1 MSIINRLFMFLAIFT
16 LTFNYT
22 PSLSAQETESFGI
35 EEIIVTARKVEET
48 SQSVPVAITAITED
62 LQRSSIRDLNDINGF
77 APNVIIAENGSRSG
91 GGAEINIRGISP
103 TRGDDNSFDPPIG
116 VMLDGVYLGSSAGAV
131 LENFDIERIEVLRGP
146 QGTLF
151 GKNTVGGVINVVRTR
166 PTGELGAKLKLT
178 VGEDGLNEQRIVLNL
193 PKAGNISTKVF
204 ATSMKDDGWL
214 PNVTSGK
221 KIPRKNYSQY
231 GVTFLWEPSEKLD
244 ALLTIEQIMDK
255 SQLDVWHTNYN
266 MAAGVFDQPT
276 DPREKAIHLASLT
289 CTVFGAC
296 RTSTDI
302 PQNAELDTEH
312 DAENDVKAYT
322 LNLSYDVNDNITL
335 RAISSL
341 REQDEY
347 RIYDYDGSAAPMI
360 TIERWNEYEQTSH
373 EFRFEGQFEKSSLVA
388 GVYLWESEF
397 TQDWVTGG
405 QFWRTLFGGLV
416 GTKEGWATCQ
426 GTNGFD
432 NPFFPINCDRSIEG
446 GFDGPITQILYE
458 TQETEST
465 AAFFQYERDVTDKLA
480 VTVGARWTE
489 EEKHFI
495 AGQAYLSNVAA
506 QRNRQ
511 FIGYADLTN
520 KWDETSLK
528 VGATYQIDE
537 DRMVYFSVS
546 EGFHSGGFFG
556 VNQNIRDF
564 ERDQYDPEYATS
576 TEIGFK
582 STLLDNRLRFNMAAF
597 RNEFED
603 KQESFVKI
611 DPDTKTVASVFDNA
625 AEVLYEG
632 IELEI
637 LYAAT
642 RDLRLFFNGGW
653 LDANYEEFTTDI
665 TPTDG
670 VVNVVDASF
679 LEPRN
684 APEYT
689 VGLGFNY
696 TRQLANG
703 ELDIF
708 AKYTKV
714 ADYETDVL
722 NLNAGRT
729 AGGNSEDISATIGYF
744 VDNWSISLYGK
755 NLTDEQI
762 EWPVLLGG
770 SPTSG
775 VLFAAGTLTRG
786 RHIGLEFTAEF

>member
-1 MSIINRLFMFLAIFT
+1 
-16 LTFNYT
+16 
-22 PSLSAQETESFGI
+22 
-35 EEIIVTARKVEET
+35 
-48 SQSVPVAITAITED
+48 
-62 LQRSSIRDLNDINGF
+62 
-77 APNVIIAENGSRSG
+77 
-91 GGAEINIRGISP
+91 
-103 TRGDDNSFDPPIG
+103 
-116 VMLDGVYLGSSAGAV
+116 
-131 LENFDIERIEVLRGP
+131 
-146 QGTLF
+146 
-151 GKNTVGGVINVVRTR
+151 
-166 PTGELGAKLKLT
+166 
-178 VGEDGLNEQRIVLNL
+178 
-193 PKAGNISTKVF
+193 
-204 ATSMKDDGWL
+204 
-214 PNVTSGK
+214 
-221 KIPRKNYSQY
+221 
-231 GVTFLWEPSEKLD
+231 
-244 ALLTIEQIMDK
+244 
-255 SQLDVWHTNYN
+255 
-266 MAAGVFDQPT
+266 MAAGVFEKPT

-302 PQNAELDTEH
+302 PGNAELDTEH

-322 LNLSYDVNDNITL
+322 LNLSYDLNENVTL
-335 RAISSL
+335 KAISSI

-373 EFRFEGQFEKSSLVA
+373 EFRFEGQWENSSLIA

-465 AAFFQYERDVTDKLA
+465 AAFFQYERNVTEKLA
-480 VTVGARWTE
+480 LTVGARWTE

-495 AGQAYLSNVAA
+495 AGQAYLSSVAA

-511 FIGYADLTN
+511 FIGYADLNN

-528 VGATYQIDE
+528 FGATYELDE
-537 DRMVYFSVS
+537 NRMIYASFS

-576 TEIGFK
+576 IELGFK
-582 STLLDNRLRFNMAAF
+582 SMMLDNRLRFNVAAF

-632 IELEI
+632 IEVEI

-689 VGLGFNY
+689 VGLGFNF
-696 TRQLANG
+696 TKQIGAG
-703 ELDIF
+703 EMELF
-708 AKYTKV
+708 AKYTKI
-714 ADYETDVL
+714 ADFQTDVL

-729 AGGNSEDISATIGYF
+729 ASGNSEDLSATIGYYF
-744 VDNWSISLYGK
+744 GDYSISLYGK

-775 VLFAAGTLTRG
+775 VLFAAGTITRG
-786 RHIGLEFTAEF
+786 RHLGIEFTAEF

>member
-1 MSIINRLFMFLAIFT
+1 MSIYKNLTMSLIALNLLFSVSQGDVF
-16 LTFNYT
+16 
-22 PSLSAQETESFGI
+22 AQENTSLQI
-35 EEIIVTARKVEET
+35 EEIIVTAQKRE
-48 SQSVPVAITAITED
+48 QSAQDVPIAITAMSEE
-62 LQRSSIRDLNDINGF
+62 LLSSTIRDISDITGY
-77 APNVIIAENGSRSG
+77 APNVVIGSEGRRPG
-91 GGAEINIRGISP
+91 GTDIQIRGISAAA
-103 TRGDDNSFDPPIG
+103 TTDNSYDSPIAIN
-116 VMLDGVYLGSSAGAV
+116 VDGIYLGTSAGS
-131 LENFDIERIEVLRGP
+131 LLDNFDMERIEILRGP

-151 GKNTVGGVINVVRTR
+151 GKNTVGGVVNVIRTR
-166 PTGELGAKLKLT
+166 PTGEFGAK
-178 VGEDGLNEQRIVLNL
+178 VQMVIGEDGLNEQRLVLNL

-221 KIPRKNYSQY
+221 KIPRKNYSNY
-231 GVTFLWEPSEKLD
+231 GLAFLWEPSD
-244 ALLTIEQIMDK
+244 QFNALLTVEQIMDK

-266 MAAGVFDQPT
+266 MAAGVFEKPT

-302 PQNAELDTEH
+302 PGNAELDTEH
-312 DAENDVKAYT
+312 DAENDIKAYT
-322 LNLSYDVNDNITL
+322 LNLSYDLNENITL
-335 RAISSL
+335 KAISSI

-373 EFRFEGQFEKSSLVA
+373 EFRFEGQWENSSLIA

-405 QFWRTLFGGLV
+405 QFWKTLFGGLV

-465 AAFFQYERDVTDKLA
+465 AAFFQYERNVTEKLA
-480 VTVGARWTE
+480 LTVGARWTE

-495 AGQAYLSNVAA
+495 AGQAYLSSVAA

-511 FIGYADLTN
+511 FIGYADLNNT
-520 KWDETSLK
+520 WDETSLK
-528 VGATYQIDE
+528 FGATYEIDE
-537 DRMVYFSVS
+537 DRMVYASFS

-576 TEIGFK
+576 IEVGFK
-582 STLLDNRLRFNMAAF
+582 SMMLDNRLRFNVAAF

-632 IELEI
+632 IEVEV

-642 RDLRLFFNGGW
+642 RDLRLFLNAGW

-689 VGLGFNY
+689 LGLGFNF
-696 TRQLANG
+696 TKQIGAG
-703 ELDIF
+703 EMELF
-708 AKYTKV
+708 AKYTKI
-714 ADYETDVL
+714 ADFQTDVL

-729 AGGNSEDISATIGYF
+729 ASGNSEDLSATIGYYF
-744 VDNWSISLYGK
+744 GDYSVSLYGK
-755 NLTDEQI
+755 NLTDEQV

-775 VLFAAGTLTRG
+775 VLFAAGTITRG
-786 RHIGLEFTAEF
+786 RHLGIEFTAEF